1 MRIVR
6 SGILLSNKAKIFRRK
21 KLIETN
27 NMLKYNQMVIT
38 AKDCYEKMNKKLAQE
53 HQLFLLRKNITAPP
67 STAITAITT
76 TTITTR
82 TTTTIPVTV
91 RKTRKTR

>member
-1 MRIVR
+1 MRRVR

-27 NMLKYNQMVIT
+27 NMLEYNQMVVT

-53 HQLFLLRKNITAPP
+53 HQLFLLRKNIRAPP
-67 STAITAITT
+67 LTATTAIK

-82 TTTTIPVTV
+82 TTTIIPVTV

>member
-1 MRIVR
+1 MRRVR

-27 NMLKYNQMVIT
+27 NMLEYNQMVVT

-53 HQLFLLRKNITAPP
+53 HQLFLLRKNIIALPLTA
-67 STAITAITT
+67 TLAIK

-82 TTTTIPVTV
+82 TTTIIPVTV

>member
-1 MRIVR
+1 
-6 SGILLSNKAKIFRRK
+6 
-21 KLIETN
+21 
-27 NMLKYNQMVIT
+27 
-38 AKDCYEKMNKKLAQE
+38 MNKKLAQE

-67 STAITAITT
+67 STATTAITT

-82 TTTTIPVTV
+82 ATTTIPVTV

>member
-1 MRIVR
+1 MRRVR
-6 SGILLSNKAKIFRRK
+6 SGILLSNKVKIFRRK

-27 NMLKYNQMVIT
+27 NMLEYNQMVVT

-53 HQLFLLRKNITAPP
+53 HQLFLLRKNIIALPLTA
-67 STAITAITT
+67 TLAIK

-82 TTTTIPVTV
+82 TTTIIPVTV